1 MNNILLC
8 CDLDRTVLPNGNASE
23 SPGVRELFADFI
35 RQTGLTLVYVS
46 GRDIHLLQESITEY
60 HIPVP
65 HFAIGDVGT
74 TMYRITEN
82 VWEPITEWSKHIG
95 EDWQQHHAD
104 ALQEYLRDL
113 SVLQLQEPKKQNIHK
128 LSYYVATDVP
138 EQSLLQ
144 DIRQRLD
151 QHQIK
156 ATIIYSIDE
165 TTDIGLVD
173 ILPQRASKYHAIE
186 FLIEHFGYSQA
197 ETVFAGDSGNDLP
210 VLISHIPSVLVNNAQ
225 VPIKTT
231 ARRLAD
237 KQGLARQLYVARGGF
252 YGLNGNYTAG
262 VLEGLIHFHPGLRST
277 LVALMS
283 GEE

>member
-23 SPGVRELFADFI
+23 SPGVRELFADLI
-35 RQTGLTLVYVS
+35 KHIGLTLVYVS
-46 GRDIHLLQESITEY
+46 GRDIHLLQEAIDEY

-65 HFAIGDVGT
+65 HYAIGDVGT

-82 VWEPITEWSKHIG
+82 AWQPITEWSMHIG
-95 EDWQQHHAD
+95 EDWQQQPAD
-104 ALQEYLRDL
+104 TLQEYLRDL
-113 SVLQLQEPKKQNIHK
+113 AVLQLQEPQKQNIHK

-151 QHQIK
+151 EHQIK
-156 ATIIYSIDE
+156 ATIVYSIDE
-165 TTDIGLVD
+165 TTDTGLVD
-173 ILPQRASKYHAIE
+173 VLPQRASKFHAIE
-186 FLIEHFGYSQA
+186 FLIEHFGYSLA
-197 ETVFAGDSGNDLP
+197 KTIFAGDSGNDLP
-210 VLISHIPSVLVNNAQ
+210 VLISHIPAVLVNNAQ
-225 VPIKTT
+225 VSIKTT

-262 VLEGLIHFHPGLRST
+262 ILEGLIHFHPELRST
-277 LVALMS
+277 LVALMT
-283 GEE
+283 GED